1 MPPLTTAD
9 FDGVACPPD
18 LQHGIVNRLLGGAPF
33 ARSLDPLPVRSGLVA
48 WPVARPQGG
57 GWTAEGS
64 PLPQV
69 DLGST
74 SYKVVAKKLS
84 GAFPFSNELIGDAAY
99 NIAGDVGDVV
109 RDHLGPQLD
118 AGVIHGGPDEED
130 SPIGVWEIAD
140 AVDDAELWAGI
151 WTAVGE
157 LGDDGG
163 GATHVAL
170 RPSTLAAEASRLDAN
185 GRPLYADGLVEVG
198 GLTFVGA
205 PGLEHDECLVYDSTR
220 VRLIVRRDFAV
231 EFDASAGFLS
241 DVTWGRVIGRFAA
254 AVPDKSKAIRKLTIA
269 GAPAPGSAPEPGA
282 PAPRRPVAPPSPGS
296 AAGSRAHSHSRAPSA
311 PPEPAGVV

>member
-1 MPPLTTAD
+1 MPPLTTQD
-9 FDGVACPPD
+9 FDGVVTPAD
-18 LQHGIVNRLLGGAPF
+18 LQVGIVNRLLGGAPF
-33 ARSLDPLPVRSGLVA
+33 ARSLDPLPVSSGLVA

-74 SYKVVAKKLS
+74 SYRVVVKKLS
-84 GAFPFSNELIGDAAY
+84 GAFPFSNELMGDAAY
-99 NIAGDVGDVV
+99 NIAADVGNVV

-118 AGVIHGGPDEED
+118 EGVIHGSAAEED

-151 WTAVGE
+151 WDAVGE

-163 GATHVAL
+163 GADTVAL
-170 RPSTLAAEASRLDAN
+170 RPSTLAAEASRVDAN

-198 GLTFVGA
+198 GLSFVGA
-205 PGLEHDECLVYDSTR
+205 PGLAADEALIYDSTR
-220 VRLIVRRDFAV
+220 VRLLVRRDFAV

-241 DVTWGRVIGRFAA
+241 DVTWGRVIGRFAV
-254 AVPDKSKAIRKLTIA
+254 AVPDKSKAIRKLTIT
-269 GAPAPGSAPEPGA
+269 APAAP
-282 PAPRRPVAPPSPGS
+282 
-296 AAGSRAHSHSRAPSA
+296 
-311 PPEPAGVV
+311 